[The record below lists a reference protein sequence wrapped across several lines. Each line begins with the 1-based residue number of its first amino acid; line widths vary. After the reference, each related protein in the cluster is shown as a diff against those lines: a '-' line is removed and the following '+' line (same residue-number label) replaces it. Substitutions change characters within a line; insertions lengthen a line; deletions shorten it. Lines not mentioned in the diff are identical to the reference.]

1 MFKIFGEHYYIDLDA
16 IDEFTRIDDEKKSDE
31 TETENV
37 DSNTKVHIVKYE
49 MIKYMLEILMDPH
62 DEIDEKIAM
71 SSNETSVPFRFAFNT
86 LLTKKIINKF

>member
-31 TETENV
+31 TEDV
-37 DSNTKVHIVKYE
+37 DNQTKVHIVKYE

-62 DEIDEKIAM
+62 DEIDEKMAL
-71 SSNETSVPFRFAFNT
+71 SSNETSVPFRFSFNT

>member
-16 IDEFTRIDDEKKSDE
+16 IDEFTRIDDEKKSYE

-49 MIKYMLEILMDPH
+49 MIKYMLTNKAPELP
-62 DEIDEKIAM
+62 EA
-71 SSNETSVPFRFAFNT
+71 SC
-86 LLTKKIINKF
+86 KKDNND

>member
-16 IDEFTRIDDEKKSDE
+16 IADYTKIEDEIKSGD
-31 TETENV
+31 TETFE
-37 DSNTKVHIVKYE
+37 SQAKIHIVKFD
-49 MIKYMLEILMDPH
+49 MVKYMLEILMDPH

-71 SSNETSVPFRFAFNT
+71 SSTNETSIPFRFAFNT